1 MEMTWWLKHL
11 LDKCED
17 LGLTPQEPHKKPLT
31 EKKMHGLL
39 WVSEYVDIHSS

>member
-31 EKKMHGLL
+31 EKKNA
-39 WVSEYVDIHSS
+39 WVIVGIGIC